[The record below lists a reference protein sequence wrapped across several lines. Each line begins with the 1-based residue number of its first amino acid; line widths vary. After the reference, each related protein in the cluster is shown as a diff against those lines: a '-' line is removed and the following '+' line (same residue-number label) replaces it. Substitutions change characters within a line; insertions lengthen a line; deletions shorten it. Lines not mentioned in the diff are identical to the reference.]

1 MTHLQKLQYYRRKC
15 SKSKDGYEENFCS
28 EFTVIDKVSVSV
40 TMRESKKTRELRE
53 RKINSILSG
62 LQNVCCCLLIPFKAI
77 SSDVSVTQSANG
89 HDNRDVLKLPH
100 GISLCCDG
108 LNLKNTKEM
117 ELVANPLMNPIFKL
131 FVRPRCVCECARFVC
146 IACKCQR
153 ISITSSDY
161 NRML

>member
-1 MTHLQKLQYYRRKC
+1 
-15 SKSKDGYEENFCS
+15 
-28 EFTVIDKVSVSV
+28 
-40 TMRESKKTRELRE
+40 MRGVDEDRELRE

-100 GISLCCDG
+100 GISLCCNG

-117 ELVANPLMNPIFKL
+117 ELVAKPPMNPIYCLYGRTVFVSARGL
-131 FVRPRCVCECARFVC
+131 FVLSVNVSGSQLRTVTTITCPDNRKLVFV
-146 IACKCQR
+146 
-153 ISITSSDY
+153 
-161 NRML
+161 